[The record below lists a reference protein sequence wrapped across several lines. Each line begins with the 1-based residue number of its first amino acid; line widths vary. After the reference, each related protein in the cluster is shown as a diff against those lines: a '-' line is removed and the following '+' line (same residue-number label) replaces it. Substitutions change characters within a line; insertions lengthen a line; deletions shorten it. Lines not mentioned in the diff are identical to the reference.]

1 MNDSQIEQSSAA
13 RFSPAG
19 KLRTPLRVWIG
30 LTIAVALDAPL
41 QLIWK
46 ALMLKY
52 RSPGHMPHGDY
63 WHHIRWFLHQTR
75 TWALMVIFICQFFDW
90 IWVLGNTD
98 LSFAQPFTA
107 LSYVIVSTCA
117 VLFLHEHLG
126 TLRIIGIV
134 AILIGV
140 LLVGSTEH
148 KTTDPK
154 EIKR

>member
-1 MNDSQIEQSSAA
+1 MNDSQIEQPA
-13 RFSPAG
+13 SPPLSPPG

-30 LTIAVALDAPL
+30 LTIAVGLDAPA

-46 ALMLKY
+46 ALMVKY
-52 RSPGHMPHGDY
+52 RNPAHMPHGDY

-75 TWALMVIFICQFFDW
+75 TWALMGFFICQFFDW

-126 TLRIIGIV
+126 PLRIIGIA
-134 AILIGV
+134 AILVGV

-148 KTTDPK
+148 KTMGPK
-154 EIKR
+154 EIK